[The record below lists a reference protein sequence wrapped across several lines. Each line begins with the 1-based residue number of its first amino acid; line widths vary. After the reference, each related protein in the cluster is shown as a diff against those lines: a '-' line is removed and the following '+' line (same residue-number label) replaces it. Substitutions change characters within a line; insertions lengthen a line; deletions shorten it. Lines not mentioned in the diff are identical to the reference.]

1 MQRPLDTREQDI
13 LNKLLD
19 QCTFDVANLRAQA
32 ASSAVWNVNDDGSI
46 LRFESSPS
54 IPSAPMPSIHFVPV
68 EAVFRDTDG
77 VNIHILLHVRDGRLY
92 ELEYLKEDNTKPL
105 KIPDAQE
112 MKDFILTK

>member
-32 ASSAVWNVNDDGSI
+32 ASTEVWNVNDDGSI

-54 IPSAPMPSIHFVPV
+54 IQPAPMPSIHLFQLRRFFETPI
-68 EAVFRDTDG
+68 G
-77 VNIHILLHVRDGRLY
+77 
-92 ELEYLKEDNTKPL
+92 
-105 KIPDAQE
+105 
-112 MKDFILTK
+112 